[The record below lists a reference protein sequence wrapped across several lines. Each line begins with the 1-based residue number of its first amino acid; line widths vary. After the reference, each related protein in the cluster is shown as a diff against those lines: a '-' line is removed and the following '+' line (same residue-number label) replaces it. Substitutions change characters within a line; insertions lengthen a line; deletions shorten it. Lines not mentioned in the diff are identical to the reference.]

1 MSQIVL
7 PMPASRAP
15 IEEACADPSASCK
28 PSRELLR
35 AWLLLL
41 VHCQET
47 HGYELHR
54 QLEAHG
60 MTTEPGALY
69 RTLRRLEDAGCVA
82 SSWGKS
88 VSGPRRRLYQLTATG
103 RDELDA
109 LVQTITV
116 IHDVHAAFLH
126 AHRRES
132 VGERRC

>member
-1 MSQIVL
+1 
-7 PMPASRAP
+7 
-15 IEEACADPSASCK
+15 
-28 PSRELLR
+28 
-35 AWLLLL
+35 
-41 VHCQET
+41 
-47 HGYELHR
+47 
-54 QLEAHG
+54 

-69 RTLRRLEDAGCVA
+69 RTLRKLEDAGCVA

-103 RDELDA
+103 RRELDA

-132 VGERRC
+132 TGERQS